1 MKQHLG
7 ICYDQTSDFQQAQ
20 FDVLMALVRE
30 TIPAADIAAIRSM
43 LDIGAGTGARS
54 LQALETF
61 RGVERLTAIEPD
73 RDMIAVAKEK
83 YADARTVYVQSTAE
97 DMAAC
102 AIAGAPLGAVMSN
115 WALHWVSDKPRLM
128 RDIAAL
134 TAPGSYFLFST
145 CQALPPILQMVDAYV
160 RAEFRI
166 EKAQSPFHYLTLEE
180 WRALLSAYGWDICG
194 EKAYTVGHE
203 VPDTQKYLEHWFTAS
218 TAKFLYGRH
227 LIELSSWAHSDLVWM
242 MNRAFPS
249 AQNPEGLLFTEDV
262 MFVVARRRA

>member
-134 TAPGSYFLFST
+134 TAPV
-145 CQALPPILQMVDAYV
+145 P
-160 RAEFRI
+160 
-166 EKAQSPFHYLTLEE
+166 SP
-180 WRALLSAYGWDICG
+180 
-194 EKAYTVGHE
+194 
-203 VPDTQKYLEHWFTAS
+203 
-218 TAKFLYGRH
+218 
-227 LIELSSWAHSDLVWM
+227 
-242 MNRAFPS
+242 
-249 AQNPEGLLFTEDV
+249 
-262 MFVVARRRA
+262 